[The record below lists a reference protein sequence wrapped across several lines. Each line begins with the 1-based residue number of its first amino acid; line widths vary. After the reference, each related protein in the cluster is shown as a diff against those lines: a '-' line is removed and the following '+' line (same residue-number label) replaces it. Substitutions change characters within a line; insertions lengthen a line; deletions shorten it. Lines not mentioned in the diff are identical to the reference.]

1 MELERFDEVDP
12 SSPLGQAWEALAA
25 GNTAC
30 GLMQSLHWAAF
41 KRRMG
46 FRTLHLGLFDGG
58 ALVGGAIGYA
68 VADHRG
74 ASLLVI
80 PEGPVLPWHDEP
92 QALAGLR
99 LLRQAAERAAAEYGA
114 LALRVEPRLP
124 TPRPRALRGFGRA
137 PVDLLP
143 TETLYLDLAA
153 PPKALLAQMRPKGR
167 YNIRLAERHSVTV
180 RADRSPAAARRCY
193 ALLDEAGRRDGFFVE
208 PPAFFDAL
216 AETLG
221 PAGLIQVLFA
231 EQAGDTLAAAVL
243 ATYGVR
249 ATYLY
254 GGVSNHKRHLMA
266 GYALQWGAIQ
276 AAQQAG
282 CATYDFYGFEPH
294 GAPGHLYAGFSRFKR
309 QFGGRPVRL
318 IGAHDLYFLDRLAD
332 VVVRAVHETLGR
344 PMRNSDQIAAKTP
357 RIKDE

>member
-1 MELERFDEVDP
+1 MRPIVELERFDEIDP

-25 GNTAC
+25 GNPAC
-30 GLMQSLHWAAF
+30 GLMQSLHWAGF

-46 FRTLHLGLFDGG
+46 FRTLHLGLLEAG
-58 ALVGGAIGYA
+58 ALIGGAICYTA
-68 VADHRG
+68 ADHRG

-92 QALAGLR
+92 RALAGLR
-99 LLRQAAERAAAEYGA
+99 LLREAAERAALELGA

-124 TPRPRALRGFGRA
+124 TPRPRALRGFGRS

-143 TETLYLDLAA
+143 NETLYLDLGA
-153 PPKALLAQMRPKGR
+153 PPEALLAQMRPKGR
-167 YNIRLAERHSVTV
+167 YNIRLAERHGVAV
-180 RADRSPAAARRCY
+180 RAERSPAAARRCY
-193 ALLDEAGRRDGFFVE
+193 TLLDEAGRRDGFFVE
-208 PPAFFDAL
+208 PPGFFDAL

-221 PAGLIQVLFA
+221 PAGLAQFLFA
-231 EQAGDTLAAAVL
+231 EHAGDTLAAMVL
-243 ATYGVR
+243 TTYGVR

-254 GGVSNHKRHLMA
+254 GGVSNGKRTMMA
-266 GYALQWGAIQ
+266 GYALQWAAIQ
-276 AAQQAG
+276 AAQAAG
-282 CATYDFYGFEPH
+282 CATYDFYGYEPH

-332 VVVRAVHETLGR
+332 VVVRAVHETLGQ
-344 PMRNSDQIAAKTP
+344 P
-357 RIKDE
+357 

>member
-1 MELERFDEVDP
+1 MGSEVELETLSELDP
-12 SSPLGQAWEALAA
+12 CSLLGQAWEALAA
-25 GNTAC
+25 GNPAC

-46 FRTLHLGLFDGG
+46 FRTLHLGLFEAG
-58 ALVGGAIGYA
+58 ALIGGAIGYTA
-68 VADHRG
+68 ADHRG
-74 ASLLVI
+74 ASILVI

-92 QALAGLR
+92 RALAGLR
-99 LLRQAAERAAAEYGA
+99 LLRQAAERAAPELGA

-143 TETLYLDLAA
+143 NETLYLDLGA
-153 PPKALLAQMRPKGR
+153 PPEALLAQMRPKGR
-167 YNIRLAERHSVTV
+167 YNIRLAKRHGVAV
-180 RADRSPAAARRCY
+180 RADRTPAAARRCY
-193 ALLDEAGRRDGFFVE
+193 ALLDEAGQRDGFFVE

-216 AETLG
+216 AETLV
-221 PAGLIQVLFA
+221 PAGLAHFLFA
-231 EQAGDTLAAAVL
+231 EHAGDTLAAMVL

-254 GGVSNHKRHLMA
+254 GGVANGKRNLMA
-266 GYALQWGAIQ
+266 GYALQWGAIR
-276 AAQQAG
+276 AAGEAG
-282 CATYDFYGFEPH
+282 CASYDFYGYEPH

-332 VVVRAVHETLGR
+332 VVVRAVHETLGQ
-344 PMRNSDQIAAKTP
+344 P
-357 RIKDE
+357 